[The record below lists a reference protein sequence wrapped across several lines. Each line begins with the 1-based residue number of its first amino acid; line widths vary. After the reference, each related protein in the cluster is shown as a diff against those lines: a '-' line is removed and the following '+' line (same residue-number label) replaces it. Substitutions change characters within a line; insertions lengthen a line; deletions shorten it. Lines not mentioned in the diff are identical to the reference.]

1 MLKSFLEGVIK
12 MNIGDTI
19 QCNNAEDVINTM
31 LELSKSGIETD
42 LLYEKDGVKGLWLEI
57 ISVEQQR

>member
-1 MLKSFLEGVIK
+1 

-57 ISVEQQR
+57 VAVPLRKADI